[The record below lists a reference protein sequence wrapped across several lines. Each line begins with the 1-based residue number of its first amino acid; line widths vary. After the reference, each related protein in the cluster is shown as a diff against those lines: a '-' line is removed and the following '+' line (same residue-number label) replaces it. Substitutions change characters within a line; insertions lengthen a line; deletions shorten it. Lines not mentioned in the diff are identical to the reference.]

1 MNRYIKRIYVQI
13 IKKNFVII
21 QVGTGT
27 LIHSC
32 KDKALQDMTD
42 HSLLT
47 LQIS

>member
-21 QVGTGT
+21 QMGTGT
-27 LIHSC
+27 LIDSC

>member
-27 LIHSC
+27 LIA
-32 KDKALQDMTD
+32 KIKQYKT
-42 HSLLT
+42 
-47 LQIS
+47 